1 MLQKLQKRKESGFT
15 IIEVLIVLAI
25 AGLIM
30 LVVFLAVPALQRNSR
45 NTTYR
50 NEASRL
56 LDAYNEVSA
65 NAGGTVLTASTAS
78 APGSGSDAA
87 KVLAAANTKS
97 IETFTIVNSNT
108 GGTVPTATN
117 AALVRT
123 GAKCSAADS
132 STTPAGST
140 RQVSILFLVETSSG
154 TQVQCVEG

>member
-25 AGLIM
+25 AGLIL

-56 LDAYNEVSA
+56 VDGYGEISA
-65 NAGGTVLTASTAS
+65 NSGGSVLTASSAT
-78 APGSGSDAA
+78 APGTGSDAA
-87 KVLAAANTKS
+87 KVLAAANTKN
-97 IETFTIVNSNT
+97 ITKLTIAVQASAAA
-108 GGTVPTATN
+108 PTATDS
-117 AALVRT
+117 ATIAT
-123 GAKCSAADS
+123 GAKCKSDQSGVDPGS
-132 STTPAGST
+132 S

-154 TQVQCVEG
+154 TTTQCVEG

>member
-45 NTTYR
+45 NTQYR

-56 LDAYNEVSA
+56 LDAYGEVSA
-65 NAGGTVLTASTAS
+65 NNGGSVLAASSSGTA
-78 APGSGSDAA
+78 GSDAA
-87 KVLAAANTKS
+87 NVYNAANTKS
-97 IETFTIVNSNT
+97 ITSLTIAT
-108 GGTVPTATN
+108 GGAAGTVPTTTD
-117 AALVRT
+117 AALIRT
-123 GAKCSAADS
+123 GAKCTSATAS
-132 STTPAGST
+132 GTGST
-140 RQVSILFLVETSSG
+140 RQIAIMFLVETSGG